1 MPNFGVGL
9 VKSVGKK
16 FTESQIHYYYLL
28 FNFKHEALLHWKG
41 NLTKKRGFRPRF
53 IDPKTYLYHTNCSDY
68 KL

>member
-41 NLTKKRGFRPRF
+41 NLTTKKGLLGRV
-53 IDPKTYLYHTNCSDY
+53 L
-68 KL
+68 

>member
-16 FTESQIHYYYLL
+16 FTESQMHYYYLL

-41 NLTKKRGFRPRF
+41 NLTTKKKGVLGRV
-53 IDPKTYLYHTNCSDY
+53 L
-68 KL
+68 